1 MKYTSSQEAAIKCL
15 DKNIQIIACAG
26 SGKTEVVAHR
36 VAALLKKGLKPANI
50 VAFTFTDRAAAE
62 LKERIV
68 ARCRQQLGI
77 IHGLAEMYI
86 GTIHGFCLDLLMT
99 EVPKYLKFR
108 WLTKLIQKEFG
119 ERLGGAQ
126 ILWLSDFQEVVAKG
140 LAVECA
146 RRFYNKEGD
155 FSSVTYNRLCLL
167 LDPDRTGY
175 EPKAFRPRIAGLP
188 DMKEKPGILL
198 PSASILQNFLEK
210 PMLWR
215 VKLDHAPRRQ
225 LDYYFL
231 RSSFDPEDLKSPQ
244 NVADHTV
251 FTPKDCTFDAAMQV
265 ELLVKP
271 DGTAQP
277 RFIYR
282 EGRTPKER
290 IQVDGKA
297 FYLDMTCSQVELL
310 PSAYVGL
317 DFGTSNT
324 SISYVDQLSIATYEK
339 RASEK
344 TWVDLSDLVGV
355 LPYPLASPLSQYLSQ
370 SDSGRMFQKAREF
383 VEAALCLGAYISYLE
398 CCIIK
403 DRASTRL
410 LKGFTQRSVGPL
422 WKLLKESL
430 IKLEDNKPFSGE
442 YSELI
447 EDSFAQLM
455 EQTVKLL

>member
-1 MKYTSSQEAAIKCL
+1 
-15 DKNIQIIACAG
+15 
-26 SGKTEVVAHR
+26 
-36 VAALLKKGLKPANI
+36 
-50 VAFTFTDRAAAE
+50 
-62 LKERIV
+62 
-68 ARCRQQLGI
+68 
-77 IHGLAEMYI
+77 
-86 GTIHGFCLDLLMT
+86 
-99 EVPKYLKFR
+99 
-108 WLTKLIQKEFG
+108 
-119 ERLGGAQ
+119 
-126 ILWLSDFQEVVAKG
+126 
-140 LAVECA
+140 
-146 RRFYNKEGD
+146 
-155 FSSVTYNRLCLL
+155 
-167 LDPDRTGY
+167 
-175 EPKAFRPRIAGLP
+175 
-188 DMKEKPGILL
+188 
-198 PSASILQNFLEK
+198 
-210 PMLWR
+210 
-215 VKLDHAPRRQ
+215 
-225 LDYYFL
+225 
-231 RSSFDPEDLKSPQ
+231 
-244 NVADHTV
+244 
-251 FTPKDCTFDAAMQV
+251 
-265 ELLVKP
+265 
-271 DGTAQP
+271 
-277 RFIYR
+277 
-282 EGRTPKER
+282 
-290 IQVDGKA
+290 
-297 FYLDMTCSQVELL
+297 L